1 MSLFGLAIR
10 FGIMVQYIPTISAE
24 WQGVAAVWAFG
35 DFCEL
40 ALKPT
45 AAATGLFQDKER
57 KAMKKIETRTDVL
70 EWAQSVVSANGE
82 KFTALTKGDQYTIAK
97 YIVDTLDGET
107 QPPKDEPKAEYPT
120 TATDEPIKGN
130 PEAATPTA
138 PTATPTETPTAP
150 TAPTATTSP
159 KPNYALAPQAQ
170 KAIMTRSYAYHRA
183 GFDAQQ
189 VFDKFLEWCKE
200 HPKSNEVMDFSTGRK
215 SSDAAFAYWLAD
227 LITVDVPNQ

>member
-1 MSLFGLAIR
+1 
-10 FGIMVQYIPTISAE
+10 
-24 WQGVAAVWAFG
+24 
-35 DFCEL
+35 
-40 ALKPT
+40 
-45 AAATGLFQDKER
+45 
-57 KAMKKIETRTDVL
+57 MKKIETRTDVL

-107 QPPKDEPKAEYPT
+107 PPPKDEPKAEYPT

-138 PTATPTETPTAP
+138 PTAT
-150 TAPTATTSP
+150 TSP
-159 KPNYALAPQAQ
+159 IPNYAPAPQAQ

-183 GFDAQQ
+183 GFEAQQ

-215 SSDAAFAYWLAD
+215 SSDAAFAYWLAEI
-227 LITVDVPNQ
+227 ITVDVPNT

>member
-1 MSLFGLAIR
+1 
-10 FGIMVQYIPTISAE
+10 MVQYIPTISAE

-107 QPPKDEPKAEYPT
+107 QPPKDEPKADYPT

-138 PTATPTETPTAP
+138 PTAAP
-150 TAPTATTSP
+150 SP
-159 KPNYALAPQAQ
+159 IPNYAPAPQTQ

-200 HPKSNEVMDFSTGRK
+200 HPKSREVMDFSTGRK
-215 SSDAAFAYWLAD
+215 STDAAFAYWLAE
-227 LITVDVPNQ
+227 LITVDVPNT